1 MPAKPKTT
9 KDEAVGAEPAAAPE
23 PGTTRT
29 GVDILPADRE
39 VLDKDIDA
47 RMKALLKDHQA
58 MGARPK

>member
-1 MPAKPKTT
+1 MAKKATKT
-9 KDEAVGAEPAAAPE
+9 EAVGTEPAEPE

-39 VLDKDIDA
+39 VLDKDIDS

>member
-1 MPAKPKTT
+1 MATKKPT
-9 KDEAVGAEPAAAPE
+9 KDEAAEPAAPE

-39 VLDKDIDA
+39 VLDKGIDA

>member
-1 MPAKPKTT
+1 MATKKPT
-9 KDEAVGAEPAAAPE
+9 KDEAVNAEPAE

-39 VLDKDIDA
+39 VLDKGIDA